1 MTTKKRQTVI
11 LTTAGVLV
19 LAALLLIFFTL
30 VQPRM
35 DAQETVERNLAEE
48 EERIALLEEETAE
61 ASAEAAEEEET
72 STERQESLPVVRQT
86 DQFLLDI
93 GMAEEIAGVRIRD
106 IQMEYDH
113 PVYTYEVVN
122 VTSGEPLTS
131 EDDAEAGAEVETPEA
146 ENEDPAEE
154 SEEEPIEDPG
164 DAEPAEPAE
173 EREIDPLDMPAGALQ
188 DEPVSGVQK
197 QTAIVELH
205 TNSYETLSAFLF
217 ELDSLTREVNVE
229 SVLFLRQDE
238 EGENIEESR
247 IFEGETNI
255 VYEVHISSFYY
266 PELDNL
272 EHEAP
277 LVDYPDEEERQNPFG
292 N

>member
-1 MTTKKRQTVI
+1 MTTKKKQTVI
-11 LTTAGVLV
+11 LTAAAVLI
-19 LAALLLIFFTL
+19 LAALLLIFFTV

-35 DAQETVERNLAEE
+35 TAQETVETNLAEE

-61 ASAEAAEEEET
+61 AAAEAAEEEET
-72 STERQESLPVVRQT
+72 STERQERLPVIRQT

-106 IQMEYDH
+106 IQMEYDQ

-122 VTSGEPLTS
+122 VTSGEPMAS
-131 EDDAEAGAEVETPEA
+131 EDEAETGVEVETPEA
-146 ENEDPAEE
+146 ENEDPAE
-154 SEEEPIEDPG
+154 DPV
-164 DAEPAEPAE
+164 DTEAAEPAE

-188 DEPVSGVQK
+188 DEPISGVQK

-205 TNSYETLSAFLF
+205 TNSYESLSAFLF
-217 ELDSLTREVNVE
+217 ELDSLTREVNVD
-229 SVLFLRQDE
+229 SVLFLREDE
-238 EGENIEESR
+238 EAENIEESR
-247 IFEGETNI
+247 IFEGQTNI
-255 VYEVHISSFYY
+255 VYEVHVSSFYY
-266 PELDNL
+266 PELDHL

-277 LVDYPDEEERQNPFG
+277 LVDYPDEEDRQNPFG